1 MRLMQFEL
9 ELRLSLSYHRSF
21 FLYCRVHDSVFS
33 LSFST
38 WQLFG
43 YLWVFDR
50 AHCLSLPFLMAFA
63 TRHEVLVVLLPLF
76 ARQAVFSWAVRI
88 FAEFWILTVP
98 SHTLRWCVALAK
110 TLEVLKMPHELR
122 LLERLRIWAVR
133 ILAETRIHWPVPLEL
148 LAHAYSMIIVVALVV
163 IVDRLLKE
171 LITLRALWISA
182 FSRVDW
188 LSFLALYDKILWP
201 TL

>member
-1 MRLMQFEL
+1 
-9 ELRLSLSYHRSF
+9 
-21 FLYCRVHDSVFS
+21 
-33 LSFST
+33 
-38 WQLFG
+38 
-43 YLWVFDR
+43 
-50 AHCLSLPFLMAFA
+50 MAFA

-133 ILAETRIHWPVPLEL
+133 ILAETRIH
-148 LAHAYSMIIVVALVV
+148 
-163 IVDRLLKE
+163 
-171 LITLRALWISA
+171 
-182 FSRVDW
+182 
-188 LSFLALYDKILWP
+188 
-201 TL
+201 